1 MSARGQTDPIREAT
15 LRQLEAANPQIAAF
29 VSAHA
34 GSGKTHVLTGRVI
47 RLLLEGVDP
56 QRILCLTY
64 TRAAAAEM
72 KTRIFK
78 RLSDWID
85 LDDEGLR
92 QAIYDI
98 TGGSLRFDEADSLVR
113 ARQLFAR
120 ALETPGGLKVQTIHA
135 FCERLLKAFP
145 VEAGLPP
152 GFEVLDE
159 KGARELITEARHMVL
174 AGTAPLD
181 PVRLEK
187 LKDDLAALSLRL
199 REETLDE
206 LLNELLSHRH
216 RLQPF
221 LENETLL
228 EAWHAVLSAQLGVDD
243 ATTNKQQL
251 REAWRAQVLKVRDA
265 LDELIAHLDGYSKKT
280 DVERQAQLRQLLA
293 LAEGDDVSLLWKFAD
308 GLFLTQKG
316 EPRADRSMLTK
327 DVRNDHSGLAQELFD
342 LRDQFYEFAQQE
354 RGCVVRDANRALL
367 NAGLAVM
374 ETYAALKRRMG
385 VVDYDDLIARTLH
398 LLDPARGDAAWVLYR
413 LDGGIEH
420 VLVDEAQDTSPQQWQ
435 IIKRLTEEFCAGRG
449 RYEENSAHLP
459 RTVFAVGDYKQS
471 IYSFQGAEPEV
482 FKEMEAHYRA
492 CFSDAGLTFK
502 AVEMSVSFRSA
513 PVILKAVDAVLE
525 HLDPPLIDHG
535 GGGEGHR
542 SAWGDAPGLVEMWLP
557 EVADAQESRSP
568 WAPPDSLRVR
578 ENARMRLARRM
589 AQTIRRLIAEGVPVR
604 EGPKSYRPVRY
615 GDVLILLRSRSDFME
630 TIISVL
636 KQSGIPVA
644 GADRLKLPDYL
655 AVQDMLALLR
665 FLANREDDLSLACVL
680 KSPLLARDDGR
691 PFDDDDLI
699 ALSERGRAE
708 EASLWR
714 RLQNAAK
721 AGRPYTQA
729 VAQLDAWWSEAGFL
743 SPFAFL
749 ARVLGRDGG
758 RRRFIERLGEE
769 AAEPLDALLDMAR
782 AYEMEHGGAP
792 AGFADWLE
800 MAAPE
805 IRRETDTDEGRRD
818 EVRVMTVHGAKG
830 LEAPVV
836 FLPDTC
842 DDPFDRRKTK
852 IIRVPLKPEELEHQ
866 VEIPFWVLSSADR
879 NEQANVMFDA
889 WMRRQLSEH
898 HRLLYVAMTRA
909 RDRLYIAAAPSQRAK
924 KEDGDLSDEERAL
937 KLIER
942 LPRDSW
948 YRIMLQALFSEGANS
963 AHALRDAAGQLLG
976 WRMAEGDMFRSAMT
990 ADQEQTA
997 EAALPE
1003 WAMQPVAQPVAQEWL
1018 APSRALR
1025 PAGMEEDAAGAVSE
1039 TERVLSPLKAEQKKK
1054 ARFGRGR
1061 IIHRLLELLPEIAP
1075 ETREERALA
1084 WLMRP
1089 PRSLSHQEAQDIWG
1103 EVKRLL
1109 DNPDYAALFGPDSR
1123 AEVPLAAR
1131 IASADGEM
1139 MVAGQIDR
1147 LVVTEREVIV
1157 ADYKTMRPPPKSI
1170 DKVPEDHI
1178 RQLALYALAM
1188 RSLWPDRPV
1197 RALLIYTAEPEI
1209 IEIPPERLKAAAKP
1223 PQR

>member
-1 MSARGQTDPIREAT
+1 MSARGQTDPIKEAT

-78 RLSDWID
+78 RLSEWID

-228 EAWHAVLSAQLGVDD
+228 EDWCLVLGDRLGAPEEDCAEGLRKRWHESVRL
-243 ATTNKQQL
+243 
-251 REAWRAQVLKVRDA
+251 VRDA
-265 LDELIAHLDGYSKKT
+265 IADLIEHLDGFSAKT
-280 DVERQAQLRQLLA
+280 DGALQEKLRELLR
-293 LAEGDDVSLLWKFAD
+293 LAENADAQACWDFATT
-308 GLFLTQKG
+308 LFLTKDG
-316 EPRADRSMLTK
+316 SPRANRSLITK
-327 DVRNDHSGLAQELFD
+327 KATEARPDLAEIVFD
-342 LRDQFYEFAQQE
+342 LRTLLHGLVEKE

-449 RYEENSAHLP
+449 RYEEGSAHLP

-535 GGGEGHR
+535 GEGEGHR

-557 EVADAQESRSP
+557 EVADAQESRNP
-568 WAPPDSLRVR
+568 WVPPDSLRVR

-714 RLQNAAK
+714 RLQNAAR
-721 AGRPYTQA
+721 AGKPYTKA
-729 VAQLDAWWSEAGFL
+729 VAQLDAWWTEAGFL

-852 IIRVPLKPEELEHQ
+852 IIRVPLKPEDLEHQ

-879 NEQANVMFDA
+879 NEQANAMFDA

-948 YRIMLQALFSEGANS
+948 YRIVQQALFSEGANS

-976 WRMAEGDMFRSAMT
+976 WRMAEGDMSRSAMT

-1003 WAMQPVAQPVAQEWL
+1003 WALRPVAQPVVQEWL

-1039 TERVLSPLKAEQKKK
+1039 AERVLSPLKAEQKEK

-1061 IIHRLLELLPEIAP
+1061 IIHRLLELLPEITP

-1123 AEVPLAAR
+1123 AEVPFAAR
-1131 IASADGEM
+1131 IASAEGEM

-1170 DKVPEDHI
+1170 DKVPEEHI